1 MPQTRSKRPASSLN
15 SPLFRQKSGQTRDAS
30 SSTTRTRFE
39 SGRPTL
45 LDLAK
50 IIHSEEDAAIFLI
63 EQGVIEVSGSG
74 YGRRGT
80 HKAGHTQ
87 GGAHTRRCTQKAVNS
102 SAGVLLFKGGAGAG
116 PRVERNEPYA

>member
-1 MPQTRSKRPASSLN
+1 MPQTPSKRPASSLN
-15 SPLFRQKSGQTRDAS
+15 SPLSDKKRPNKRRKLVDDEDPFRERET
-30 SSTTRTRFE
+30 
-39 SGRPTL
+39 TL

-87 GGAHTRRCTQKAVNS
+87 GGAHTRRGTQKAVDS

-116 PRVERNEPYA
+116 PRVERSEPYA